1 MIQIELATDEY
12 VKAEL
17 RRAKQQSHDLNRT
30 SEFFTSLLN
39 REPGQEPPK
48 SPPKIAPEAK
58 QSVDG
63 SAAPPIVAAVS
74 PFSQPL
80 APPPSQPLPEKPDSA
95 RFANPDSFQN
105 PGLRR
110 TETEKPNSIMGS
122 PTRPESQGG
131 QIVPLLEALKSA
143 RQEID
148 SQGDRM
154 KYLEG
159 ALKQERKARELAE
172 QRARALSKDY
182 PGLADGAGEENS
194 SGPPLDSL
202 ELIDQHLPNGHFE
215 RSQEEEP
222 ARLNTSPSMETL
234 RESPGT
240 IDQSSNGEPSPTT
253 VQDRYDLLK
262 QEFDDMKM
270 LMETYKRR
278 ADEAEQ
284 SQRRFAELVE
294 NIRAG
299 RRPDSSTTSPTSNH
313 SLSRDSTLIGSDHN
327 GSADDDGESHW
338 PKGEGTSDEK
348 NANHSL
354 WPSSLSSQ
362 TQQKGFSNGSALG
375 PTSPSAL
382 QDLEKTVLD
391 ILQQQQS
398 PAAASQNTTSI
409 GRRAE
414 RENRLSQSAPYVSM
428 VGVVLIGVGLM
439 TWLNGWQNGGGGGV
453 GGPPHGKVLE

>member
-1 MIQIELATDEY
+1 
-12 VKAEL
+12 
-17 RRAKQQSHDLNRT
+17 
-30 SEFFTSLLN
+30 
-39 REPGQEPPK
+39 
-48 SPPKIAPEAK
+48 
-58 QSVDG
+58 
-63 SAAPPIVAAVS
+63 
-74 PFSQPL
+74 
-80 APPPSQPLPEKPDSA
+80 
-95 RFANPDSFQN
+95 
-105 PGLRR
+105 
-110 TETEKPNSIMGS
+110 MGS

-172 QRARALSKDY
+172 QRARALSKDH
-182 PGLADGAGEENS
+182 PSLANGTGEEDS

-202 ELIDQHLPNGHFE
+202 ELIDKHLPNGHLGHLE
-215 RSQEEEP
+215 IGQDDEP
-222 ARLNTSPSMETL
+222 TRLNTSPSMETL

-240 IDQSSNGEPSPTT
+240 IDQSSTQDPSPTT
-253 VQDRYDLLK
+253 IQDRYDLLK
-262 QEFDDMKM
+262 QEFDDMRV

-284 SQRRFAELVE
+284 SQRRFAERVE

-299 RRPDSSTTSPTSNH
+299 RRPDSSTTSPTSIH
-313 SLSRDSTLIGSDHN
+313 SLSRGSTLIGSDHS
-327 GSADDDGESHW
+327 GSADDDGESHRS
-338 PKGEGTSDEK
+338 KGEGASDEK
-348 NANHSL
+348 KANHFH
-354 WPSSLSSQ
+354 WPSSLPSQ
-362 TQQKGFSNGSALG
+362 TQQKGLSNGSALG
-375 PTSPSAL
+375 PPSPSAL

-391 ILQQQQS
+391 ILQQQQQS

-409 GRRAE
+409 GQRAE

>member
-1 MIQIELATDEY
+1 MEL
-12 VKAEL
+12 K
-17 RRAKQQSHDLNRT
+17 RAKQQSHDLNRT

-58 QSVDG
+58 QSVDV

-74 PFSQPL
+74 PFSQPP

-95 RFANPDSFQN
+95 RFTNPESFQN

-110 TETEKPNSIMGS
+110 TETERPSSTMGS

-172 QRARALSKDY
+172 QRARALSKDH
-182 PGLADGAGEENS
+182 PGLANGTGEEDS

-202 ELIDQHLPNGHFE
+202 ELIDKHLPNGHLE
-215 RSQEEEP
+215 IGQDDEP

-240 IDQSSNGEPSPTT
+240 MDQSSTQDPSPTT
-253 VQDRYDLLK
+253 IQDRYDLLK
-262 QEFDDMKM
+262 QEFDDMKV
-270 LMETYKRR
+270 LMEKYKRR

-284 SQRRFAELVE
+284 SQRRFAERVE

-313 SLSRDSTLIGSDHN
+313 SLSRDSNLIGSDHN
-327 GSADDDGESHW
+327 SRADDDGESHW
-338 PKGEGTSDEK
+338 SKGEGTSDEK
-348 NANHSL
+348 KSNHSL

-362 TQQKGFSNGSALG
+362 TQQTGLSNGSALG

-391 ILQQQQS
+391 ILQQQQQQQS
-398 PAAASQNTTSI
+398 PAAVSQNTTSI
-409 GRRAE
+409 GQRAG
-414 RENRLSQSAPYVSM
+414 RNNKLSQSAPYVSM

-453 GGPPHGKVLE
+453 GGPPNGKVLE

>member
-1 MIQIELATDEY
+1 
-12 VKAEL
+12 
-17 RRAKQQSHDLNRT
+17 
-30 SEFFTSLLN
+30 
-39 REPGQEPPK
+39 
-48 SPPKIAPEAK
+48 
-58 QSVDG
+58 
-63 SAAPPIVAAVS
+63 
-74 PFSQPL
+74 
-80 APPPSQPLPEKPDSA
+80 
-95 RFANPDSFQN
+95 
-105 PGLRR
+105 
-110 TETEKPNSIMGS
+110 MGS

-172 QRARALSKDY
+172 QRARALAKDHSD
-182 PGLADGAGEENS
+182 LANGTEEEDS

-202 ELIDQHLPNGHFE
+202 ELIDQHLPNGHLE
-215 RSQEEEP
+215 IGQDDEP
-222 ARLNTSPSMETL
+222 ARLITSPSMETL

-240 IDQSSNGEPSPTT
+240 TDQPSPQDDSPTT

-262 QEFDDMKM
+262 QEFDDMKV
-270 LMETYKRR
+270 LMEKYKRR

-299 RRPDSSTTSPTSNH
+299 RRPDSSADSPTSNH
-313 SLSRDSTLIGSDHN
+313 SLSRGSTLIGSDHSGN
-327 GSADDDGESHW
+327 ADDDRESLR
-338 PKGEGTSDEK
+338 PEGEGTSDEK
-348 NANHSL
+348 KANHFL
-354 WPSSLSSQ
+354 WPSSLPSQ
-362 TQQKGFSNGSALG
+362 TKQKGLSNGSALG
-375 PTSPSAL
+375 PTSPSPL

-391 ILQQQQS
+391 ILQQQPS
-398 PAAASQNTTSI
+398 PVAASQHKTSI
-409 GRRAE
+409 GQRAE

-453 GGPPHGKVLE
+453 GGPPNGKVLE